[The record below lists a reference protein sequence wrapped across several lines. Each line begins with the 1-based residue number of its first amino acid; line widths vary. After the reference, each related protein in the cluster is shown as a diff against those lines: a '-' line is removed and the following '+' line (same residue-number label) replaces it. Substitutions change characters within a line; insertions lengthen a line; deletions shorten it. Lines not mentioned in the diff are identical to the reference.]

1 MVIIAMKIIKKN
13 LSNGK
18 FYKNLNYFYTL
29 DNSNIFLVLLI
40 CIYWAATQIGFIFNY
55 RVIFK
60 SKKGTIITQYG
71 R

>member
-40 CIYWAATQIGFIFNY
+40 CIYWAKTQIGFILI

-60 SKKGTIITQYG
+60 SEK
-71 R
+71 RNN

>member
-13 LSNGK
+13 LSNDK

-40 CIYWAATQIGFIFNY
+40 CIYWAKTQIGFILI

-60 SKKGTIITQYG
+60 SKKGTIITQDG

>member
-40 CIYWAATQIGFIFNY
+40 FIYWAKTHVGFILI